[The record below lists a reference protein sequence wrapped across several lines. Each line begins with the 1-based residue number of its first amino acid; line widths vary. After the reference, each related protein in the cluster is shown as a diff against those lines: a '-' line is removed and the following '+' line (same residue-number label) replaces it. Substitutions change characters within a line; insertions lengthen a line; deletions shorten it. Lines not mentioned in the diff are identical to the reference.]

1 MLDSQRNTV
10 RILILDDH
18 GLFRESL
25 ARLLAAESDFEVIAQ
40 CATTDD
46 ATSVLKDRQI
56 DLLLLDFDLGAHNCT
71 RFVRSVVEEGFNG
84 KILLVTAGVNVS
96 QAAELVRFGVV
107 GIFLKHDLPALLT
120 QAIRNVVG
128 GKVWLDQK
136 VLQGA
141 VTAISANRVSSLPLT
156 ARERQVLSHI
166 FEGLTNKEISERL
179 GVSEGGVKAS
189 LQQLFSKTGVRT
201 RSQLVRVA
209 LEQYKDLL

>member
-1 MLDSQRNTV
+1 MLDSQGNTV

-40 CATTDD
+40 CATTDE
-46 ATSVLKDRQI
+46 ATSVLQDHQI

-84 KILLVTAGVNVS
+84 KILLVTAGVNPI
-96 QAAELVRFGVV
+96 QAAELVRLGVV
-107 GIFLKHDLPALLT
+107 GIFLKHDSPALLT
-120 QAIRNVVG
+120 QAIRDVVA

-141 VTAISANRVSSLPLT
+141 VTAVSANRVSSLPLT

-201 RSQLVRVA
+201 RSHLVRVA

>member
-1 MLDSQRNTV
+1 LV
-10 RILILDDH
+10 
-18 GLFRESL
+18 
-25 ARLLAAESDFEVIAQ
+25 LAANSAGKKCVW
-40 CATTDD
+40 C
-46 ATSVLKDRQI
+46 VV
-56 DLLLLDFDLGAHNCT
+56 NCT
-71 RFVRSVVEEGFNG
+71 RFVRSAVEEGFNG
-84 KILLVTAGVNVS
+84 KILLVTAGVNAI
-96 QAAELVRFGVV
+96 QAAELVRLGVV
-107 GIFLKHDLPALLT
+107 GIFLKHDSPALLT
-120 QAIRNVVG
+120 QAIRDVVA

-141 VTAISANRVSSLPLT
+141 VTAVSANRVSSLPLT

-201 RSQLVRVA
+201 RSHLVRVA

>member
-1 MLDSQRNTV
+1 MLDSQGNTV

-40 CATTDD
+40 CATTDE
-46 ATSVLKDRQI
+46 ATSVLQDHQI

-84 KILLVTAGVNVS
+84 KILLVTAGVNAI
-96 QAAELVRFGVV
+96 QAAELVRLGVV
-107 GIFLKHDLPALLT
+107 GIFLKHDSPALLT
-120 QAIRNVVG
+120 QAIRDVVA

-141 VTAISANRVSSLPLT
+141 VTAVSANRVSSLPLT

-201 RSQLVRVA
+201 RSHLVRVA